1 MAIEALKNQL
11 QTAEKKLAFFKKKEL
26 QGGLSLDQEFKL
38 SEDIIAIEAQ
48 IDDLRKQIAK
58 SYGLDSE
65 SGQTMLADK
74 IRGLSITEDIGQ
86 IHLVNCNRESVSD
99 AFWEAFDLK
108 LEGEIPFQFYFVPA
122 CPTQQPDSFTERMI
136 IEIILD
142 ELDEEEDAI
151 LCLRGADNRL
161 LLEDL
166 PLGRNL
172 KRSQKAFAKYFSQR
186 FELGD
191 KTMEQ
196 YLETGLPKLEY
207 DYVATVFEVFAEKW
221 KDFTSEYLEWIINQF
236 KSPNDEVPTFL
247 FFFVIY
253 IYDIHKE
260 NVKEQFQSIKDEIQ
274 ALQIKHLEITTML
287 KSLKPV
293 ERQLVES
300 WVRDL
305 GERNQSKIGEVVD
318 MLVTGLK
325 STARKQYD
333 INRTLNMTDIERFQ
347 ELVYKI
353 ANE

>member
-48 IDDLRKQIAK
+48 IDELRKQIAK
-58 SYGLDSE
+58 SYGLDSQ
-65 SGQTMLADK
+65 SGQTILADK
-74 IRGLSITEDIGQ
+74 IRTLSITEDIGE
-86 IHLVNCNRESVSD
+86 IHLVNCNREAVADS
-99 AFWEAFDLK
+99 FWEAFDLK
-108 LEGEIPFQFYFVPA
+108 LEGEVPFQFYFVPA

-151 LCLRGADNRL
+151 LCLRGANNRL
-161 LLEDL
+161 MLEDL

-172 KRSQKAFAKYFSQR
+172 KRSQKAFAKYFSKR

-221 KDFTSEYLEWIINQF
+221 KDFTKEYLEWIINQF

-247 FFFVIY
+247 FFFVVY

-260 NVKEQFQSIKDEIQ
+260 SVKAEFEEIKDELQ
-274 ALQIKHLEITTML
+274 SLQIKHLEVATMM

-300 WVRDL
+300 WIRDL
-305 GERNQSKIGEVVD
+305 GERNQSKIGEIVD
-318 MLVTGLK
+318 ILVAGLK
-325 STARKQYD
+325 QVARKQYD
-333 INRTLNMTDIERFQ
+333 TNQTLNMTDIERFQ

>member
-151 LCLRGADNRL
+151 LCLRGAGNRL